1 MHNHS
6 DYTIL
11 LDPKAESM
19 IRQGVTTMVL
29 GESRSAGPVK
39 PGAGDAPRDDGVKVD
54 WTTLG
59 GYFAGSNAS
68 RMATNIASYVGEEQV
83 WTYVKGY
90 DQTPATT
97 AELDAMKTLVARPWR
112 RARWGYRPRC

>member
-1 MHNHS
+1 MAPGFIDMHNHS

-11 LDPKAESM
+11 AGAEGREHDPPGRHDDGARRVPLRRSGETGT
-19 IRQGVTTMVL
+19 RATARHAQGVN
-29 GESRSAGPVK
+29 
-39 PGAGDAPRDDGVKVD
+39 VD

-59 GYFAGSNAS
+59 GYFARLERQ

-90 DQTPATT
+90 GQSAATP
-97 AELDAMKTLVARPWR
+97 PNWR
-112 RARWGYRPRC
+112 